1 MAMDYNNSFIS
12 RYPVWNSGATLEIG
26 GARQPVRIIE
36 VIRGEAHCSNLTTKT
51 TITCTFA
58 GDLNGLVKTALN
70 SVYGLKSPIK
80 KVIFNDPATIVYW
93 TDGTKTIVKCNDG
106 DTYSPERGLL
116 MAIAKKFLGG
126 NAGRYNNELR
136 KWLPDMGTADE

>member
-1 MAMDYNNSFIS
+1 MGTDYNRFFIS
-12 RYPVWNSGATLEIG
+12 GNPIWNGGATIEING
-26 GARQPVRIIE
+26 TRLPVRIINMT
-36 VIRGEAHCSNLTTKT
+36 RDARDHGLTVEMTVN
-51 TITCTFA
+51 CTFT
-58 GDLNGLVKTALN
+58 GDPKESVKTALN
-70 SVYGLKSPIK
+70 SVYGLKSPIE

-93 TDGTKTIVKCNDG
+93 TDGTKTVVKCNDG

-136 KWLPDMGTADE
+136 KWLPDAGTADE

>member
-26 GARQPVRIIE
+26 GTRQPVRIIE
-36 VIRGEAHCSNLTTKT
+36 VIRGEAHCSNLTPKT
-51 TITCTFA
+51 TI
-58 GDLNGLVKTALN
+58 
-70 SVYGLKSPIK
+70 

-93 TDGTKTIVKCNDG
+93 TDGTKSVVKCNDG

-116 MAIAKKFLGG
+116 MAIAKKFLGR

-136 KWLPDMGTADE
+136 KWLPDMGIADE

>member
-1 MAMDYNNSFIS
+1 MDTDYNKFFIS
-12 RYPVWNSGATLEIG
+12 GNPIWNGGATLEIG
-26 GARQPVRIIE
+26 GTRQPVRIIE
-36 VIRGEAHCSNLTTKT
+36 MTREAHRYGLTPET

-58 GDLNGLVKTALN
+58 GDPNRLVKTALN
-70 SVYGLKSPIK
+70 SVYGLKSPIE
-80 KVIFNDPATIVYW
+80 KVIFNDSATIVCW
-93 TDGTKTIVKCNDG
+93 TDGTKTVVKCNDG

-136 KWLPDMGTADE
+136 KWLPEAGAADE

>member
-1 MAMDYNNSFIS
+1 MDTDYNKFFIS
-12 RYPVWNSGATLEIG
+12 GNPIWNGGETIEIG
-26 GARQPVRIIE
+26 GIRLPVRIIE
-36 VIRGEAHCSNLTTKT
+36 VDRESHCSNLTPKT

-80 KVIFNDPATIVYW
+80 NVIFNDPATIVYW
-93 TDGTKTIVKCNDG
+93 TDGTKTVVKCNDG

-136 KWLPDMGTADE
+136 KWLPDTGTADE

>member
-1 MAMDYNNSFIS
+1 MATDYNNLFIS
-12 RYPVWNSGATLEIG
+12 GNPIWNGGATLEIG
-26 GARQPVRIIE
+26 GTRQPVRIVE
-36 VIRGEAHCSNLTTKT
+36 VNREAHCSNLTPKT

-58 GDLNGLVKTALN
+58 DGLNGLVKTALN

-80 KVIFNDPATIVYW
+80 NVIFNDPATIVYW
-93 TDGTKTIVKCNDG
+93 TDGTKTVVKCNDG

-136 KWLPDMGTADE
+136 KWLPDTGTADE